1 MQGLRTQD
9 SPEFMKYW
17 EIVQEKAK
25 NLKSVYFLDSG
36 EGREFFGN
44 GIEAEDCSGW
54 LVPESKADDFESLWS
69 VRSEL
74 LFSDEWDKYYT
85 FAEWQNETD
94 GTLSVNFT
102 RK

>member
-25 NLKSVYFLDSG
+25 NLQSVYFLDSG

-44 GIEAEDCSGW
+44 GIEAEDCFGW
-54 LVPESKADDFESLWS
+54 LIPQSQIDEFAPVWLE
-69 VRSEL
+69 R
-74 LFSDEWDKYYT
+74 SDELVDDKWDKYYM
-85 FAEWQNETD
+85 FAEWHLHDD
-94 GTLSVNFT
+94 GNIDVNFY
-102 RK
+102 RY